1 MSFSLDPE
9 VAAALAPMGEAMAAT
24 TPPAVGDIDGRRAMW
39 EPILAAVSTALQI
52 PADVTTKD
60 VEILN

>member
-9 VAAALAPMGEAMAAT
+9 VAAALAPHGRGHGGHHPA
-24 TPPAVGDIDGRRAMW
+24 AVGDIDGRRAMW
-39 EPILAAVSTALQI
+39 EPILAAASTALPI
-52 PADVTTKD
+52 TADVTTKD

>member
-1 MSFSLDPE
+1 
-9 VAAALAPMGEAMAAT
+9 MGEAMAAT

-39 EPILAAVSTALQI
+39 EPILAAASTALPI